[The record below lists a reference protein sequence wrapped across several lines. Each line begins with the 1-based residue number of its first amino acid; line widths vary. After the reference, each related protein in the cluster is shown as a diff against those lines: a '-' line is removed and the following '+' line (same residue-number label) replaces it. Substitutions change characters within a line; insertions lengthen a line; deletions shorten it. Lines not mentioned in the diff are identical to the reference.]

1 LETKYVIPTQDELL
15 AELAEEL
22 AEPIIPDG
30 AITVRMLMTKTGKCE
45 MLCRRFLEKKVAD
58 GLMGVVRNKITKW
71 YYPIGVE

>member
-15 AELAEEL
+15 EELAEEL
-22 AEPIIPDG
+22 SEPVIPDG
-30 AITVRMLMTKTGKCE
+30 AITVRMLMNKTGKCE
-45 MLCRRFLEKKVAD
+45 MLCRRFLEKKVSD